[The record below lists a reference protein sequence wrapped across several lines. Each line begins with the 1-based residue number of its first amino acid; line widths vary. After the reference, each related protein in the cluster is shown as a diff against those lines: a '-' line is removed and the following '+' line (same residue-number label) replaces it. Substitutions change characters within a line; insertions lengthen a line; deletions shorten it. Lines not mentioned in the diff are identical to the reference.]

1 MKKFIAIEEEVLV
14 RLVEGKYVEG
24 SLHRDQWTGVITFN
38 AWVRKSPKHPKDR
51 VICQLENGWLKESAE
66 RIKFFNSVKKE
77 LGAVQVSEVMV
88 RELETAMNAMLREKM
103 AEFRLKTIEEIMDE
117 V

>member
-1 MKKFIAIEEEVLV
+1 MKQYIAIEEEVLV

-38 AWVRKSPKHPKDR
+38 AYKRQPRVRHKDR

-66 RIKFFNSVKKE
+66 RIKFYNSVKKD
-77 LGAVQVSEVMV
+77 LGRRLVDVVMH
-88 RELETAMNAMLREKM
+88 RELTTAMTALE
-103 AEFRLKTIEEIMDE
+103 IEEALNIED
-117 V
+117 